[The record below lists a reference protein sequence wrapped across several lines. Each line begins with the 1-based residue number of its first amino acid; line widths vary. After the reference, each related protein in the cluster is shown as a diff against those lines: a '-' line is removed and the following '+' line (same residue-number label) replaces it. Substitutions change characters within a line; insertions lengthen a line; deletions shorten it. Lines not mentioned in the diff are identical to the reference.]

1 MSLTL
6 GLFSRV
12 NLLCKQT
19 FSVLPLFLLSEK
31 PISLLSWGVLCCKFG
46 ASQLLSLLALAFLG
60 LLSHLISS
68 FQNTVAVI
76 FYFVFVLLPNVSLKK
91 KNHFTVILVE
101 CGKGTDLNGYI

>member
-19 FSVLPLFLLSEK
+19 FSVLPLFLLSEN
-31 PISLLSWGVLCCKFG
+31 PISLLPWGVLRCKFG
-46 ASQLLSLLALAFLG
+46 SSQLLSLLALAFLG
-60 LLSHLISS
+60 LLSHLLSS

-91 KNHFTVILVE
+91 KITLLSF
-101 CGKGTDLNGYI
+101 